1 MATLLVFTTASG
13 HTILYIEPTPDTPC
27 PADSC
32 LTLSQYAQQPHHYL
46 TSNTTLLLLPGDHVL
61 SVNFR
66 MENVSDIEIN
76 TAHLSS
82 TAESQAVKIV
92 CKGYDGFIFI
102 NISQLRLHILM
113 FDSCGKYVDEYIHWQ
128 PNSSI
133 NYQTVFG
140 ISIHSGENTK
150 ITNCSF

>member
-1 MATLLVFTTASG
+1 MATLPVTLTTCSEHNIHYVKTTADAS
-13 HTILYIEPTPDTPC
+13 C
-27 PADSC
+27 PAYSC
-32 LTLSQYAQQPHHYL
+32 LTLSEYAQQPHHYL

-76 TAHLSS
+76 TAQLFSH
-82 TAESQAVKIV
+82 AENQAVRVV
-92 CKGYDGFIFI
+92 CKVYVGFIFR
-102 NISQLRLHILM
+102 NISHLTLHSLM
-113 FDSCGKYVDEYIHWQ
+113 FDSCGKYTDERVR
-128 PNSSI
+128 I
-133 NYQTVFG
+133 NFRIYHRTAHG